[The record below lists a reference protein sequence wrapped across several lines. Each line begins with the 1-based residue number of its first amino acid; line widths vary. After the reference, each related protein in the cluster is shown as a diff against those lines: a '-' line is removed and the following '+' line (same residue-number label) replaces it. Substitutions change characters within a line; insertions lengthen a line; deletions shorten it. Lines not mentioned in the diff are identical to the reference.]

1 MIDPTGT
8 EMAMTPERVAERV
21 ALLIEAISDGLGNA
35 FARHN
40 ANLTIDYIEQVH
52 TLGIIDEAQFQAL
65 VVAVNDAANAW
76 QPKVDLDDR
85 PLLPTA

>member
-21 ALLIEAISDGLGNA
+21 AALIETIRDARSDA
-35 FARHN
+35 FAGHN

-52 TLGIIDEAQFQAL
+52 TLSIIDEAQLQAL
-65 VVAVNDAANAW
+65 VVAVNDAADAW
-76 QPKVDLDDR
+76 QPKVDPDGI
-85 PLLPTA
+85 PLEG